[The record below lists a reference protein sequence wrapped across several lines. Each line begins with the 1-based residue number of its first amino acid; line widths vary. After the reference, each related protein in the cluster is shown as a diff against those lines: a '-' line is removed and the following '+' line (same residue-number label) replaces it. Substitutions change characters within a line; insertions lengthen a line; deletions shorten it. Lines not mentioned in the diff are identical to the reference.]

1 MGSETHGAALA
12 LHVTLRLLKMD
23 HRVRSVLS
31 ELGGVGSRQAQHVAG
46 EFNGGDLHTQAQAQV
61 GDPCL
66 AGVAGRANL
75 ALDASVTESAGN

>member
-1 MGSETHGAALA
+1 M
-12 LHVTLRLLKMD
+12 TLRLLKMD

-61 GDPCL
+61 RDPSL
-66 AGVAGRANL
+66 ASEAGRANL
-75 ALDASVTESAGN
+75 AFDAPVTKSAGN